1 MTTRQRLHQLVDQ
14 LSDAEVDDLT
24 QVIVARRATDDGQ
37 GRPEMAILP
46 EAWRTFDDGSPVP
59 NWVEV
64 IDEVRAGR

>member
-14 LSDAEVDDLT
+14 LSDAEVEDLA
-24 QVIVARRATDDGQ
+24 QAIVARRGEKVELDRLEVAV
-37 GRPEMAILP
+37 LP
-46 EAWRTFDDGSPVP
+46 EAWQTFDDGSPVP

>member
-1 MTTRQRLHQLVDQ
+1 MTTRQRLHELVDK
-14 LSDAEVDDLT
+14 LSDDEVESLAQLILVRRVRGDD
-24 QVIVARRATDDGQ
+24 REP
-37 GRPEMAILP
+37 PEMVDLP